1 MPYIGL
7 DVGTS
12 GCKASVVDHTGAVLA
27 FAHEEYAPA
36 SPKPGYIE
44 ISARAVWAAVKSV
57 LHRAARPDITALAIA
72 SFGEAAILLD
82 ARDNVLSNSIY
93 YSDVRGSEEVND
105 ILAALPPGRA
115 QAVTGTAANPM
126 YTANKLLWIKKHQ
139 PELLVAARHIM
150 LFGDYIGFLLTG
162 ERAIDYSLASRTMLF
177 DVMRGRWSDEV
188 ASALGLS
195 IEGFSAPV
203 RAGTR
208 IGKLLPDIALELGL
222 GPDVTVVAGGHDQML
237 AALGG
242 GVVTRGDS
250 VDGMGSS
257 ECISLM
263 IHGRDVAPEMADYNF
278 CNEPYVFEDSFLTLA
293 FNASSG
299 TSIRWYKEC
308 FEKERARYAK
318 ESGKSLYALMEAECP
333 EGPTDLF
340 FLPHV
345 GGSGTPHIDSTLGGA
360 FLGLTVA
367 TGRGD
372 CYKAVL
378 EGICYEMQYNAELL
392 RSCGLPVNEITA
404 VGGST
409 QSRLLMQIKADIM
422 DRPVHTLEVNETGT
436 MGLALLCAYAL
447 RDIPDLASAA
457 KNAARRRETFYPDPA
472 RAAVYGERMRQ
483 YRRIY
488 PAIKSVWHTE
498 N

>member
-27 FAHEEYAPA
+27 FAHEEYAPV

-44 ISARAVWAAVKSV
+44 MDPRAVWAAVKAV
-57 LHRAARPDITALAIA
+57 LKRTARPDITALAIA
-72 SFGEAAILLD
+72 SFGEAAVLLD
-82 ARDNVLSNSIY
+82 GRDNVLSNSIF
-93 YSDVRGSEEVND
+93 YSDVRGSEEVTD
-105 ILAALPPGRA
+105 ILAAMPPARA
-115 QAVTGTAANPM
+115 QAITGTAANPM
-126 YTANKLLWIKKHQ
+126 YTANKLLWIKRHQ
-139 PELLVAARHIM
+139 PELLHSARHIM

-162 ERAIDYSLASRTMLF
+162 ERVIDYSLASRTMLL
-177 DVMRGRWSDEV
+177 DVMQGRWSDEV
-188 ASALGLS
+188 AAALGLS
-195 IEGFSAPV
+195 VKGFSTPV

-208 IGKLLPDIALELGL
+208 IGKLLPAIAAELGL
-222 GPDVTVVAGGHDQML
+222 NPNVTVVAGGHDQML

-242 GVVTRGDS
+242 GVVARGDS

-263 IHGRDVAPEMADYNF
+263 IHGGDVTPNMAEYNF
-278 CNEPYVFEDSFLTLA
+278 CSEPYVFEDSFLTLA

-299 TSIRWYKEC
+299 TSIRWYRDC
-308 FEKERARYAK
+308 FEPERARYAAK
-318 ESGKSLYALMEAECP
+318 NGQSLYGLMEAECP
-333 EGPTDLF
+333 EAPTNLF

-345 GGSGTPHIDSTLGGA
+345 GGSGTPYIDSTLGGA

-367 TGRGD
+367 TTRGD

-392 RSCGLPVNEITA
+392 QSCGLPVNEVTA

-409 QSRLLMQIKADIM
+409 KSSMLMQIKADIM
-422 DRPVHTLEVNETGT
+422 NCPVHTLEVNETGT
-436 MGLALLCAYAL
+436 VGLALLCAYAL
-447 RDIPDLASAA
+447 GDISDIASAA
-457 KNAARRRETFYPDPA
+457 QKSARRSKTFYPDKA
-472 RAAVYGERMRQ
+472 RAEFYAERMQQ

-488 PAIKSVWHTE
+488 PAVKSIFLT
-498 N
+498 